1 MVKAPNTPS
10 TLEFEAPRA
19 GGQCGRTMFCVA
31 QKRPRGYPLP
41 GNPSENLER
50 ETGFEPATLSLG
62 TDFTRS
68 PPGVSGSQAL
78 VTTGGG
84 YDTGVQPSQP
94 EQMLLK
100 GFATPLLRNSG
111 SGVTSA
117 GPLLTVREVARV
129 LRVSR
134 ATASVRAR
142 YKSQV
147 RQATRAKQAKHDL
160 AWDEMV
166 DNGYVVI
173 GSPDTVREKLE
184 EACKE
189 LRIGHLCA
197 MLQFGNMSDE
207 LTRYNTRLFA
217 DKVAPGLR
225 TIFAE
230 YPDPWWPE
238 NAR

>member
-111 SGVTSA
+111 SGV
-117 GPLLTVREVARV
+117 GLPGGFLTVREVADL
-129 LRVSR
+129 LRVST
-134 ATASVRAR
+134 ATVYKLCSGGVLPHARVLNSIRIPATGWDRLAVSVLASRGR
-142 YKSQV
+142 
-147 RQATRAKQAKHDL
+147 
-160 AWDEMV
+160 
-166 DNGYVVI
+166 
-173 GSPDTVREKLE
+173 
-184 EACKE
+184 
-189 LRIGHLCA
+189 
-197 MLQFGNMSDE
+197 
-207 LTRYNTRLFA
+207 
-217 DKVAPGLR
+217 
-225 TIFAE
+225 
-230 YPDPWWPE
+230 
-238 NAR
+238 